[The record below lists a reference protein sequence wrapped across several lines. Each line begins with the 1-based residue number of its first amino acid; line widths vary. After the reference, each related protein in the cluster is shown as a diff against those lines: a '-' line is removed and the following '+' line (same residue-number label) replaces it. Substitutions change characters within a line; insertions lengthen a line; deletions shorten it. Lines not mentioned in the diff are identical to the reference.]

1 MNPQYRSTSQ
11 WYTATPDQAATL
23 LSKVSYLLCTCLL
36 ATAGGA
42 YLSRD
47 FPPGSMMLFWL
58 GALGCVIAL
67 NFTKRASGI
76 SLFLL
81 YGLSVLEGLALGP
94 LLNAYAHI
102 DGGQVVAQAFILTA
116 GTVGGI
122 GTYIWVTNKDF
133 GFLGK
138 FLMWG
143 LIGLIVVGLISM
155 FFGGPFAT
163 GQGNALYSII
173 GAAIFVGFTL
183 YDFSNIKH
191 RFGPDDYVMA
201 TVALY
206 LDFLN
211 LFLFLLQILTG
222 NRRR

>member
-1 MNPQYRSTSQ
+1 MNPQYQSSGQ
-11 WYTATPDQAATL
+11 WYTATPEQSATL

-36 ATAGGA
+36 VTAGGA
-42 YLSRD
+42 WFGQNSPELM
-47 FPPGSMMLFWL
+47 FPCMI
-58 GALGCVIAL
+58 GAFVCVIAL
-67 NFTKRASGI
+67 NFTKRASAL
-76 SLFLL
+76 SLMLL
-81 YGLSVLEGLALGP
+81 YGLSLLEGLALGP
-94 LLNAYAHI
+94 LLNVYARI

-116 GTVGGI
+116 GTVACI
-122 GTYIWVTNKDF
+122 GSYIWVTNKDF

-155 FFGGPFAT
+155 FFGGPFAN
-163 GQGNALYSII
+163 GQGHMLYSII

-191 RFGPDDYVMA
+191 RYGPDDYVLA
-201 TVALY
+201 TVGLY